1 MASEGAVFEVKLN
14 YIKSIKPE
22 GFYDMGEGTL
32 KKKKRKKETEFGSQR
47 QEYQKGPYKTERIRT
62 LSIW

>member
-1 MASEGAVFEVKLN
+1 MTWGKEH
-14 YIKSIKPE
+14 
-22 GFYDMGEGTL
+22 L
-32 KKKKRKKETEFGSQR
+32 KKKETEFGSQR